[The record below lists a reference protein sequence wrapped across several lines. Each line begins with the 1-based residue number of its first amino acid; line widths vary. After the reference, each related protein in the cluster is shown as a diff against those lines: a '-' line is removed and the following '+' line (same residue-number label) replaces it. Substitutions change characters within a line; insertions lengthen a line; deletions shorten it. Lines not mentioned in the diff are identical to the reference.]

1 MMWVLAVS
9 FHCPV
14 FKHLMGQ
21 GIWQGWLGLQSGSR
35 TGSALFLMDIAM
47 VCLKTA
53 GQMLAQMAVSSEA
66 SSQYAL
72 VVSHPLPVLGLPT
85 IAVLKHQD

>member
-14 FKHLMGQ
+14 FKHPMGQ
-21 GIWQGWLGLQSGSR
+21 GMAGLAW
-35 TGSALFLMDIAM
+35 SA
-47 VCLKTA
+47 VRLKDRLSSVFDGHCHGLSEACA

>member
-14 FKHLMGQ
+14 FKHPMGQ
-21 GIWQGWLGLQSGSR
+21 GMAGLAW
-35 TGSALFLMDIAM
+35 SAVRLSSVFDGHCHSLSEG
-47 VCLKTA
+47 CA

-66 SSQYAL
+66 SSQ
-72 VVSHPLPVLGLPT
+72 
-85 IAVLKHQD
+85 